1 MRIIKLLFSAII
13 IFLLITVTGFFIA
26 RESLLFWG
34 TSKIKNSLR
43 TLTLSKSRD
52 SFISQCKQLGSTFVN
67 GEDLV
72 TYRLRFLSSNE
83 YLLEAV
89 CSQFSFDPILI
100 EQVVLP
106 NFVTKVPG
114 TSGFILGSRPNGIE
128 LQVFSEEISKI
139 SDAIKIDL
147 TGLSRKQALIAD
159 NGVIISD
166 GEDRFIGGGPVT
178 SCNGYGY
185 ECCQDVSQ
193 TGIGDKIT
201 GLVDCEKSCYSACAT
216 RPVVLSFNSNPLFDP
231 QARSLEITNEA
242 TVEFTYVADA
252 GKATTV
258 GGVLDFGDGKKLP
271 ISGLAG
277 QSSHTYSCARASCEY
292 TVRLVLEDNWGVESA
307 ETNISKIKI
316 IVRK

>member
-13 IFLLITVTGFFIA
+13 IFFIITVAGFFVA

-34 TSKIKNSLR
+34 TSKIKNSLG

-67 GEDLV
+67 GEDIV

-89 CSQFSFDPILI
+89 CSQFSFDPILM

-106 NFVTKVPG
+106 SFVTKVPG
-114 TSGFILGSRPNGIE
+114 TSGFLLSSKPNGIE
-128 LQVFSEEISKI
+128 LQVFSEEINKI
-139 SDAIKIDL
+139 SEAIKIDL
-147 TGLSRKQALIAD
+147 SSLLRRKTIIAEE
-159 NGVIISD
+159 GVIISNAN
-166 GEDRFIGGGPVT
+166 EALLGGGPVT

-193 TGIGDKIT
+193 TGVGNKIT
-201 GLVDCEKSCYSACAT
+201 GLVDCEKSCYSSCAT

-231 QARSLEITNEA
+231 KARSLTTSSGG

-258 GGVLDFGDGKKLP
+258 GGILDFGDGKKLP
-271 ISGLAG
+271 ISGLAS
-277 QSSHTYSCARASCEY
+277 QSSHTYTCTKASCEY

>member
-13 IFLLITVTGFFIA
+13 IFLIITVVGFFIA

-34 TSKIKNSLR
+34 SSKIKKSVS
-43 TLTLSKSRD
+43 TLTISKNRD

-67 GEDLV
+67 GEDIV
-72 TYRLRFLSSNE
+72 TYRLRFLSSKE

-89 CSQFSFDPILI
+89 CSQFSYDPILI
-100 EQVVLP
+100 EQVDLP

-114 TSGFILGSRPNGIE
+114 TSGFLLGSRPNGIE
-128 LQVFSEEISKI
+128 IQVFAEEISKI
-139 SDAIKIDL
+139 SEAIKIDL
-147 TGLSRKQALIAD
+147 SGLLRKQVLIVED
-159 NGVIISD
+159 GSISNNGD
-166 GEDRFIGGGPVT
+166 ERFIGGGPVT

-193 TGIGDKIT
+193 TGVGDKIT
-201 GLVDCEKSCYSACAT
+201 GLVDCEKSCFASCAT

-231 QARSLEITNEA
+231 KLRSLEITNGA
-242 TVEFTYVADA
+242 TVEYTYVADA

-277 QSSHTYSCARASCEY
+277 QSSHTYSCTKPSCEY